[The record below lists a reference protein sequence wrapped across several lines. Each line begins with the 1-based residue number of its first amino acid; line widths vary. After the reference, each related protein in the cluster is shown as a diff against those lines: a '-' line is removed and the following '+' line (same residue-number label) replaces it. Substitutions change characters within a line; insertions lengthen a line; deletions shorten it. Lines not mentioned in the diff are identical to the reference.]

1 MTPLRA
7 RRRVG
12 ALLALCFV
20 TTAQDC
26 GTLYTVIHHYTLGG
40 GADRIVSLPPLAEQG
55 TYQLSAKEPTS
66 TPCPGF
72 TVYRLSQR
80 NRERGYFSV
89 RLNRGPAYSLD
100 VAYGYLSA
108 GIVGPFGGGKPRG
121 DVERPVSASA
131 DVVAQLAMQGSGVA
145 PTIPAE
151 TVVRLRGSKD
161 LTIWCARTPDQVDSV
176 ARRSPSSHCTGSE
189 RRLRPPSKRLKLAG
203 ASPAAYARSVRQLP
217 CAIRRFSF
225 PTRTK

>member
-1 MTPLRA
+1 LNMTPLRA

-176 ARRSPSSHCTGSE
+176 AR
-189 RRLRPPSKRLKLAG
+189 
-203 ASPAAYARSVRQLP
+203 Q
-217 CAIRRFSF
+217 
-225 PTRTK
+225 